1 MNITA
6 NDLRNDLEIQTFM
19 KRADR
24 NLQLLGYTEHG
35 FRHADVVAKTCV
47 VILEKFNA
55 PQRTVELG
63 EIAAY
68 LHDIGNLVNRELH
81 AQTGATIAFQ
91 LLHERGM
98 DSVELAEVCSAI
110 GNHHEEDGT
119 PISKIAASLILA
131 DKADV
136 HRSRVRN
143 PKEIKFDI
151 HDRVNYAVTHSKLNM
166 LNNNGT
172 ISLDITVDTQI
183 SPVMEYF
190 EIFLSR
196 MIISQKAALYLGAEF
211 ELIMNGTKMI

>member
-91 LLHERGM
+91 LLHERRM